1 MSKIMERSYYAI
13 LPANVR
19 YSQKVCDGAKLL
31 YAEITA
37 LSNEKGYCWA
47 TNKYFAA
54 LYGKSPDTISRWISE
69 LAKAEF
75 ILTIADSAA
84 GNSRKIWLWESQGI
98 GKNVD
103 RVPAKIK
110 TPYRQKSVEGIG
122 KNAEQ
127 NNIVNNKKEKGEGK
141 EKKQT
146 PPPETFDEMMSEV
159 ERLSVEAKKE
169 KAPQVAPPPLTIHS
183 GFNEVFDTLYEKDE
197 NGEYQIRRDVEP
209 KQPVEFDIEIHEPV
223 KRERV
228 IVPSPKR
235 DGDVAPQRNANQITI
250 KTGMNSAGET
260 YIFEHTERVVI
271 PTPPHISLDMRP
283 NANTPTQLR
292 IAMENFY
299 RDWPLE
305 WSDGILK
312 FSKGSQYTEERQG
325 EILGL
330 WACHIIKMNQGT
342 NTYQQLNAD
351 LQKWFRGQKD
361 FDRNYNSAQKN
372 GSKKQDTPNAF
383 GGDQSKYQEVQKF

>member
-1 MSKIMERSYYAI
+1 
-13 LPANVR
+13 
-19 YSQKVCDGAKLL
+19 
-31 YAEITA
+31 
-37 LSNEKGYCWA
+37 
-47 TNKYFAA
+47 
-54 LYGKSPDTISRWISE
+54 
-69 LAKAEF
+69 
-75 ILTIADSAA
+75 
-84 GNSRKIWLWESQGI
+84 
-98 GKNVD
+98 
-103 RVPAKIK
+103 
-110 TPYRQKSVEGIG
+110 
-122 KNAEQ
+122 
-127 NNIVNNKKEKGEGK
+127 
-141 EKKQT
+141 
-146 PPPETFDEMMSEV
+146 
-159 ERLSVEAKKE
+159 
-169 KAPQVAPPPLTIHS
+169 
-183 GFNEVFDTLYEKDE
+183 
-197 NGEYQIRRDVEP
+197 
-209 KQPVEFDIEIHEPV
+209 
-223 KRERV
+223 
-228 IVPSPKR
+228 
-235 DGDVAPQRNANQITI
+235 
-250 KTGMNSAGET
+250 MNSAGET

-372 GSKKQDTPNAF
+372 GSKKQGTPNAF

>member
-1 MSKIMERSYYAI
+1 MKKHTTSINERARSILEISRDEYALCSYIQYRSSDPRGKASGWCTDNKAETAEFVGI
-13 LPANVR
+13 SRQGLH
-19 YSQKVCDGAKLL
+19 KMIAKLV
-31 YAEITA
+31 EIRLLET
-37 LSNEKGYCWA
+37 SSKGFQRV
-47 TNKYFAA
+47 T
-54 LYGKSPDTISRWISE
+54 GRWIDTESE
-69 LAKAEF
+69 CKQSLHGGVNKVD
-75 ILTIADSAA
+75 TK
-84 GNSRKIWLWESQGI
+84 RKQSLHQSVN
-98 GKNVD
+98 KVD
-103 RVPAKIK
+103 EVYK
-110 TPYRQKSVEGIG
+110 ELD
-122 KNAEQ
+122 
-127 NNIVNNKKEKGEGK
+127 NKLEKGEREG
-141 EKKQT
+141 EQQT
-146 PPPETFDEMMSEV
+146 PPPPDFDSFMSDV
-159 ERLSVEAKKE
+159 ERLAVEAKKE

-271 PTPPHISLDMRP
+271 PTPPHITLDMRP

-325 EILGL
+325 EIMGV
-330 WACHIIKMNQGT
+330 WACHIIKMNQGS

-361 FDRNYNSAQKN
+361 FDRNYTQPKN
-372 GSKKQDTPNAF
+372 GSKKQGTPNAF